1 MLLYKESINPVAFF
15 PNEGFV
21 TWGQKTM
28 LKKPSAFD
36 RINVRHVFLFLEKAT
51 MRTSK
56 YFVFEPNTLFTRTQ
70 VTNVLDPLFEN
81 VKNKDGIR
89 DYIIVCNEKN
99 NTDEVIEQNQLKIDI
114 YIKPTK
120 IAEFILVDFIA
131 TRQDASFQELIG

>member
-1 MLLYKESINPVAFF
+1 MK
-15 PNEGFV
+15 
-21 TWGQKTM
+21 
-28 LKKPSAFD
+28 
-36 RINVRHVFLFLEKAT
+36 
-51 MRTSK
+51 TSK

-70 VTNVLDPLFEN
+70 VTNVLEPLFEN

-99 NTDEVIEQNQLKIDI
+99 NIDEVIEQNQLKIDI

-120 IAEFILVDFIA
+120 IAEFILIDFIA